1 MNPVVLITSFADV
14 LDVKETQGLPNSIS
28 MEDEL
33 MRRFGAERTMAMLDR
48 FGMDDSTPIQSKM
61 VSKAVESSQKRV
73 EGNNFD
79 SRKQLLQYD
88 DVLRQQREVIYK
100 QRFEVIDSDNLKSIV
115 INMIQSSIER
125 AVGSYTPKEELP
137 EEWKLDGLVEL
148 INTNYL
154 DEGAITVKD
163 IFGKEADEITSFI
176 MDRIKEKYDAKEET
190 FGEEQMRE
198 FEKVIV
204 LRAVDSKW
212 MDHIDA
218 MDQLRQGIHLRAYA
232 QTNPLREYQMEGFAM
247 FEHMVA
253 SIEDDVAKYVLKSE
267 IQNNL
272 EREEVVQGQTT
283 AHQPQEGD
291 EEKTVKKKP
300 VRKVVDIG
308 RNSPCH
314 CGSGKKYKIVMGRQ
328 NK

>member
-1 MNPVVLITSFADV
+1 
-14 LDVKETQGLPNSIS
+14 
-28 MEDEL
+28 
-33 MRRFGAERTMAMLDR
+33 MA
-48 FGMDDSTPIQSKM
+48 
-61 VSKAVESSQKRV
+61 
-73 EGNNFD
+73 
-79 SRKQLLQYD
+79 
-88 DVLRQQREVIYK
+88 
-100 QRFEVIDSDNLKSIV
+100 
-115 INMIQSSIER
+115 
-125 AVGSYTPKEELP
+125 
-137 EEWKLDGLVEL
+137 
-148 INTNYL
+148 TNKC
-154 DEGAITVKD
+154 EN
-163 IFGKEADEITSFI
+163 
-176 MDRIKEKYDAKEET
+176 
-190 FGEEQMRE
+190 

-314 CGSGKKYKIVMGRQ
+314 CGSGKKYKNCHG
-328 NK
+328 KTE